1 MAQLFHLRAEGC
13 TEVQGYLFSVPRPA
27 CEIDVLLQQGPHGL
41 MLPGPDGAAWPIAK
55 AEQGDAA
62 RLLALT

>member
-1 MAQLFHLRAEGC
+1 
-13 TEVQGYLFSVPRPA
+13 
-27 CEIDVLLQQGPHGL
+27 